1 MAADPRRRRAAI
13 IGTGLIGQAWAI
25 VFARQ
30 GWQVRLWGK
39 RGGLLPGAG
48 VVHTVV
54 AARG

>member
-30 GWQVRLWGK
+30 GWQVDRK
-39 RGGLLPGAG
+39 S
-48 VVHTVV
+48 VV
-54 AARG
+54 